1 MSLEDWK
8 SAYSQLDPASRKE
21 LARWIVEQEMGSGGG
36 MAAGMVPPPPARQFV
51 FPTRLV
57 VILGGLAVLGLGIW
71 QLTEAKQRKDAE
83 RARMTAAERNA
94 AEASKPRSP
103 RNLEYLR
110 SQVGNPVTVTGV
122 PELAEVGFLY
132 FSKDK
137 KSALRLNLMPSGVVL
152 MQSGELEDLVEKKT
166 ELTISGL
173 LEKTETGAL
182 EIKVYSVGQLRQRAP

>member
-21 LARWIVEQEMGSGGG
+21 LARWILEQEMGSGGG
-36 MAAGMVPPPPARQFV
+36 MAAGRVPPPPTSKFV

-57 VILGGLAVLGLGIW
+57 VILGGLVVLGLGIW
-71 QLTEAKQRKDAE
+71 QVTEAKQRKDAE

-110 SQVGNPVTVTGV
+110 SQVGSQLTVTGI

-182 EIKVYSVGQLRQRAP
+182 EIKVHSVGQLRRTK

>member
-8 SAYSQLDPASRKE
+8 TAYSQLDPASRKE
-21 LARWIVEQEMGSGGG
+21 FARWIVEQEMGSGGG
-36 MAAGMVPPPPARQFV
+36 RATAMVPPPPTSKFV

-57 VILGGLAVLGLGIW
+57 VILGGVVVLGLGIW
-71 QLTEAKQRKDAE
+71 QVTEAKQRKDAE

-110 SQVGNPVTVTGV
+110 SQVGNQITVTGV
-122 PELAEVGFLY
+122 PEQAEVGFLY

-152 MQSGELEDLVEKKT
+152 MQSGELEELVEKKT
-166 ELTISGL
+166 EITISGL
-173 LEKTETGAL
+173 LELTETGAF
-182 EIKVYSVGQLRQRAP
+182 EIKVHSVGQLRRAK